1 MPVLLVQVCV
11 EVQRGP
17 KLRRLWGGGQSTRG
31 GEGSPGVWVTG
42 SGLSGEVL
50 VPVWGRSQ
58 LLHLV
63 VLDAV
68 QLLEATVL
76 LGRHQ
81 HDIDME
87 QKLKA
92 KVISL
97 KKEKQQV
104 ITGR

>member
-1 MPVLLVQVCV
+1 MGDRVRTVW
-11 EVQRGP
+11 RGP
-17 KLRRLWGGGQSTRG
+17 G
-31 GEGSPGVWVTG
+31 PGVG
-42 SGLSGEVL
+42 A
-50 VPVWGRSQ
+50 VP
-58 LLHLV
+58 
-63 VLDAV
+63 DAV